1 LKVIPMALALV
12 LLAAGCA
19 SPPAAPKELPGA
31 ASRDYDLLWNAT
43 RNVVEKHFE
52 LFVQRKDEGYM
63 VSTYKRGEPLPGEY
77 KRDAQTAYD
86 AVEEL
91 MHVIRRQ
98 LTARIVQDYPGVYV
112 VHLEIIRE
120 RQGYI
125 PPKPDAALPY
135 DLYDRSKSTLS
146 DTADQKETVTWY
158 RLGRDLHL
166 EKAMLDE
173 VQTYLNR
180 QGRRG

>member
-1 LKVIPMALALV
+1 MKVAPLVTALIF
-12 LLAAGCA
+12 LAAGCV
-19 SPPAAPKELPGA
+19 SPPAPPKELPGA
-31 ASRDYDLLWNAT
+31 ASRDYDLLWEAT
-43 RNVVEKHFE
+43 RNVVEKHFD

-91 MHVIRRQ
+91 MHVVRRQ
-98 LTARIVQDYPGVYV
+98 LTARIVEDYPGVYV

-125 PPKPDAALPY
+125 PPKPDSASPY
-135 DLYDRSKSTLS
+135 DLYDRDRSALS

-158 RLGRDLHL
+158 RLGRDLYL
-166 EKAMLDE
+166 EKAMLEDI
-173 VQTYLNR
+173 QKYLN
-180 QGRRG
+180 QHVRRG